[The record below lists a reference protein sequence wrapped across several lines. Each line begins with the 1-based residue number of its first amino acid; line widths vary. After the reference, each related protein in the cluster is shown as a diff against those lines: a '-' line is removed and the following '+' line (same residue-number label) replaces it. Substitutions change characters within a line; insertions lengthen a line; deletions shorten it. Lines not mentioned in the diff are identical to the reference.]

1 MGDRHHAEAGVVSGR
16 RGSVGCWAPRGRSTG
31 MGPSGYPPNRPLPS
45 PESLPSP
52 QKLLAE
58 FPEKEGELSLLQAL
72 SGLVV
77 DSTSPEG
84 GVLVQKELQQLQ
96 ESWEALR
103 LLEEKLLR

>member
-1 MGDRHHAEAGVVSGR
+1 M
-16 RGSVGCWAPRGRSTG
+16 GCWAPRGRSTG
-31 MGPSGYPPNRPLPS
+31 KGPSWAPPRRPLLS
-45 PESLPSP
+45 PEGLPSP
-52 QKLLAE
+52 QELLAE